1 MRPFSAIRFDQRGF
15 TFLEL
20 LLALAI
26 MGLVMAGVVSL
37 YMTGSSIYLA
47 AANQVETQQAARGA
61 MLMLEENLLL
71 AGDGFPTAPG
81 IPKITAATPTSITSW
96 ADLTNGTTLLFADV
110 NQGNTTLNVNSA
122 AGIKSGDTVYLIS
135 GGQWEARTVS
145 SVTGTT
151 ITVNPGAGAFY
162 PQGAQ
167 VGRPKA
173 VTFSWDAGMKRISKD
188 AGEGGGLQ
196 PLADGVQA
204 FQLRYFD
211 AGNNEIAP
219 VNLPGNL
226 ANIRRIA
233 ITVTVQS
240 ASALNPGTFIIT
252 SDIRPRNL

>member
-15 TFLEL
+15 TLFEL
-20 LLALAI
+20 LMALAI

-37 YMTGSSIYLA
+37 YTTGNSIYLA

-71 AGDGFPTAPG
+71 AGDGFPTVPG
-81 IPKITAATPTSITSW
+81 LPKITAADPISITFW
-96 ADLTNGTTLLFADV
+96 ADLTNGSTLLSADV
-110 NQGNTTLNVNSA
+110 NPGNKTLNVNSA

-151 ITVNPGAGAFY
+151 ITITAGAGAFY

-173 VTFSWDAGMKRISKD
+173 IRFSWNANTISKD
-188 AGEGGGLQ
+188 AGEGGGPQ
-196 PLADGVQA
+196 SLADGVQA

-211 AGNNEIAP
+211 AGNNEIPP

-240 ASALNPGTFIIT
+240 ASALNKGTFIIT

>member
-15 TFLEL
+15 TLFEL
-20 LLALAI
+20 LMALAI

-37 YMTGSSIYLA
+37 YMTGNSIYLA

-71 AGDGFPTAPG
+71 AGDGFPTVPG
-81 IPKITAATPTSITSW
+81 TPKITAATPTSITFW
-96 ADLTNGTTLLFADV
+96 ADLTNGSTRLSGDV
-110 NQGNTTLNVNSA
+110 DPGNTTLNVNSA
-122 AGIKSGDTVYLIS
+122 AGIKPGDTVYLIS
-135 GGQWEARTVS
+135 GGQWEMRTVS

-151 ITVNPGAGAFY
+151 ITITAGAGAFY

-173 VTFSWDAGMKRISKD
+173 IAFSWAANRISKD

-204 FQLRYFD
+204 FQLRYFN
-211 AGNNEIAP
+211 AGNNEIQPAD
-219 VNLPGNL
+219 LTANL
-226 ANIRRIA
+226 ANITRIA

-240 ASALNPGTFIIT
+240 ASALNQGTFIIT